1 MFRGGFGMRDAIH
14 WGEAENER
22 IREEI
27 SQRSSLCECVC
38 SRPCSFIPYDGRG
51 GMIVGFH
58 GYAGKSISA
67 IGIYVMSKSLAI
79 YRNSTFADIS
89 LHQGGGTLG
98 VSEGK
103 LWDDGVFSSI
113 KQVHVHVKNS
123 ANFICAVQFEYVKKY
138 STSVLSQMHGGAC
151 EYDKIEVVNL
161 VGRDEYLTGISG
173 FYGPIEGYNGMKGIT
188 SVAFYSNMKMYGP
201 YGKDGGERYV
211 YFAST
216 TSPGKVI
223 GFHGRK
229 SDFLRAIGV
238 HMNTRDLPLNFS
250 MLALPTL

>member
-1 MFRGGFGMRDAIH
+1 MPR
-14 WGEAENER
+14 EAG
-22 IREEI
+22 
-27 SQRSSLCECVC
+27 
-38 SRPCSFIPYDGRG
+38 PW
-51 GMIVGFH
+51 
-58 GYAGKSISA
+58 
-67 IGIYVMSKSLAI
+67 
-79 YRNSTFADIS
+79 
-89 LHQGGGTLG
+89 G

-103 LWDDGVFSSI
+103 LWDDGVFSNI
-113 KQVHVHVKNS
+113 KQVRVHVKIS
-123 ANFICAVQFEYVKKY
+123 ANFICAVQFEYVKKD

-151 EYDKIEVVNL
+151 EDDKIEVVNL
-161 VGRDEYLTGISG
+161 VGRDEYLTGILG

-201 YGKDGGERYV
+201 YGKDGGEGYV

-229 SDFLRAIGV
+229 SDFLSAIGV
-238 HMNTRDLPLNFS
+238 HMNTRGLPLNFS